1 MTSNLTL
8 ANFRD
13 ITAHKRILLL
23 AIPMIL
29 SNITTPLIGMVDTA
43 VLGHM
48 QGSHFIAG
56 AAIAALVITQ
66 LYWLCG
72 FIRMSST
79 GLSAQ
84 ALGQGSQTKAAKVL
98 FQSLAVGVFMGLA
111 IFALQSPI
119 LQLGLYFSEAK
130 PVMANVVETYF
141 RVRIMGAPAA
151 LANLALI
158 GWLIGQQQTKQVLL
172 IQVVANLLNAGLNVT
187 LVFVF
192 HMGVAGVAAASVCAE
207 YFIFATSLMVALRVI
222 SGTKVRLNWF
232 RLGQLSTL
240 LKLNSHT
247 FVRNLALQF
256 CLAFL
261 ILQGAKAGQMTAATN
276 AILMQFFTLIALG
289 LDGIAFA
296 VEALI
301 GEAKGKSSQSG
312 IAMVTLRG
320 LFWSSIVALVYSLTF
335 VLFGDNIIAL
345 LTDQTALQRLA
356 RDYLLIIWLLPVVA
370 HWCFLLD
377 GVFVGLTRAKAM
389 QNSMLLSCVG
399 VYFPT
404 WWYFM
409 EYGNWALW
417 IAMLVFMLARGL
429 SLGGYFS
436 YLYQKGELA
445 A

>member
-1 MTSNLTL
+1 MKSNITL
-8 ANFRD
+8 ANFHD
-13 ITAHKRILLL
+13 LTAHKRILLL
-23 AIPMIL
+23 ALPMIL
-29 SNITTPLIGMVDTA
+29 SNITTPLVGMVDTA

-56 AAIAALVITQ
+56 AAVATLLITQ

-84 ALGQGSQTKAAKVL
+84 ALGQKNQDKAGEVL
-98 FQSLAVGVFMGLA
+98 FQSLAVGILIGLA

-119 LQLGLYFSEAK
+119 LQLGLYFSEANSL
-130 PVMANVVETYF
+130 MAGVINSYF
-141 RVRIMGAPAA
+141 SVRIYGAPAA

-158 GWLIGQQQTKQVLL
+158 GWLIGQQQTKQVLF
-172 IQVVANLLNAGLNVT
+172 IQVIANLLNAGLNVT

-192 HMGVAGVAAASVCAE
+192 DQGVAGVATASVVAE
-207 YFIFATSLMVALRVI
+207 YFIFVASMLFALKLLP
-222 SGTKVRLNWF
+222 GTKINLNWF
-232 RLGQLSTL
+232 RLKQLSPL
-240 LKLNSHT
+240 LQLNSHT
-247 FVRNLALQF
+247 FVRNLALQL

-261 ILQGAKAGQMTAATN
+261 VLQGAKTGQMTAAIN
-276 AILMQFFTLIALG
+276 AILLQFFTLIALG

-296 VEALI
+296 VEALV
-301 GEAKGKSSQSG
+301 GEAKGKASQLG

-320 LFWSSIVALVYSLTF
+320 LFMSSIVALLYSLIF
-335 VLFGDNIIAL
+335 VVFGDNIIAL
-345 LTDQTALQRLA
+345 LTDQTEIQTLA
-356 RDYLLIIWLLPVVA
+356 GDYMLIIWLLPLIA

-377 GVFVGLTRAKAM
+377 GVFVGLTRGKAM
-389 QNSMLLSCVG
+389 QNSMLFSCVA

-417 IAMLVFMLARGL
+417 IAMLVFMAARGL

-436 YLYQKGELA
+436 YLYQ
-445 A
+445 

>member
-1 MTSNLTL
+1 
-8 ANFRD
+8 
-13 ITAHKRILLL
+13 
-23 AIPMIL
+23 
-29 SNITTPLIGMVDTA
+29 
-43 VLGHM
+43 
-48 QGSHFIAG
+48 
-56 AAIAALVITQ
+56 
-66 LYWLCG
+66 
-72 FIRMSST
+72 
-79 GLSAQ
+79 
-84 ALGQGSQTKAAKVL
+84 
-98 FQSLAVGVFMGLA
+98 
-111 IFALQSPI
+111 
-119 LQLGLYFSEAK
+119 
-130 PVMANVVETYF
+130 
-141 RVRIMGAPAA
+141 
-151 LANLALI
+151 
-158 GWLIGQQQTKQVLL
+158 
-172 IQVVANLLNAGLNVT
+172 
-187 LVFVF
+187 
-192 HMGVAGVAAASVCAE
+192 ASVVAE
-207 YFIFATSLMVALRVI
+207 YFIFAASLVAALSI
-222 SGTKVRLNWF
+222 LSGTNVQLRWF
-232 RLGQLSTL
+232 RLSQLSPL

-247 FVRNLALQF
+247 FVRNLALQL

-261 ILQGAKAGQMTAATN
+261 ILQGAKEGQMTAATN

-301 GEAKGKSSQSG
+301 GEAKGKSSQLE

-320 LFWSSIVALVYSLTF
+320 LFWSSIVALLYSATF
-335 VLFGDNIIAL
+335 VLFGTEIIAL
-345 LTDQTALQRLA
+345 LTNQTALQALA
-356 RDYLLIIWLLPVVA
+356 ADYLLVIWLLPLLA

-404 WWYFM
+404 WWYLM

>member
-1 MTSNLTL
+1 MTSRITL

-13 ITAHKRILLL
+13 LGAHKRILLL

-29 SNITTPLIGMVDTA
+29 SNITTPLVGMVDTA

-56 AAIAALVITQ
+56 AAVATLVITQ

-84 ALGQGSQTKAAKVL
+84 ALGQKNQHQAGKVL
-98 FQSLAVGVFMGLA
+98 FQSLAVGILIGLA
-111 IFALQSPI
+111 IFSLQSPI
-119 LQLGLYFSEAK
+119 LGLGLHFSAANPLMAEVIDTYFS
-130 PVMANVVETYF
+130 
-141 RVRIMGAPAA
+141 VRILGAPAA

-158 GWLIGQQQTKQVLL
+158 GWLIGQQQTKQVLF
-172 IQVVANLLNAGLNVT
+172 IQVIANLLNAGLNVT

-192 HMGVAGVAAASVCAE
+192 HLGVAGVAAASVIAE
-207 YFIFATSLMVALRVI
+207 YFIFAASLMVALKALT
-222 SGTKVRLNWF
+222 GTKIHLRWF
-232 RLGQLSTL
+232 RLSQLSPL
-240 LKLNSHT
+240 LKLNGHT
-247 FVRNLALQF
+247 FVRNLALQL

-261 ILQGAKAGQMTAATN
+261 ILQGAKIGQMTAAIN
-276 AILMQFFTLIALG
+276 AILLQFFTLIALG
-289 LDGIAFA
+289 LDGIAYA

-301 GEAKGKSSQSG
+301 GEAKGKSSQLG
-312 IAMVTLRG
+312 IALVTLRG
-320 LFWSSIVALVYSLTF
+320 LFLSSIVALLYSLVF
-335 VLFGDNIIAL
+335 VIFGDNIIAL
-345 LTDQTALQRLA
+345 LTDQKDIQTLA
-356 RDYLLIIWLLPVVA
+356 ADYMLIIWLLPLVA

-389 QNSMLLSCVG
+389 QNSMLFSCVA
-399 VYFPT
+399 VYFPI
-404 WWYFM
+404 WWIFM

-417 IAMLVFMLARGL
+417 IALLVFMVSRGL

-436 YLYQKGELA
+436 YLYRKGELA